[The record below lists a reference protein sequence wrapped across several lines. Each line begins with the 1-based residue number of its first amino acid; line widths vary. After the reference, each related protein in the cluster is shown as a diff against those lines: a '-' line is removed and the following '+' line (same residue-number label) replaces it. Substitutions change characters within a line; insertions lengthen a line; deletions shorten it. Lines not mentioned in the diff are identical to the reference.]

1 MSELPPPASGLELTE
16 VVIAGEVVAAV
27 GAHAAAATPGVV
39 RLEDSLGKLVT
50 GLGRSARQRIAGI
63 TPAPV
68 TGTSVVVSGTTVRLR
83 VEVAVSGSDPA
94 VATAGA
100 VQRSVA
106 RAVARATGLTV
117 AGVDVTI
124 LDVSLGRHHGG
135 EWSRPG
141 PAASPEPGP
150 AGSAA
155 GDLPFGPGTGSEPA
169 GRPGSRSQACA
180 LVLEA
185 VRSVPGLRPASPVPP
200 VRPEHA
206 RWMHW
211 DPAALAVELGPGQL
225 EVHLAA
231 TRLPLP
237 ALLEQAAAAVRVATA
252 PTAWGPLPHR
262 LVVAALDA
270 TALTSTNLAVRP

>member
-1 MSELPPPASGLELTE
+1 MSELPLPASGLELTE
-16 VVIAGEVVAAV
+16 LVVAGEVVAAV
-27 GAHAAAATPGVV
+27 GAHAAAATAGVV

-68 TGTSVVVSGTTVRLR
+68 TGTSVVVSGSTVRLR
-83 VEVAVSGSDPA
+83 VEVAVSGDYPA
-94 VATAGA
+94 VVTAAA

-124 LDVSLGRHHGG
+124 LDVSLGRLGG
-135 EWSRPG
+135 ERSRPRP
-141 PAASPEPGP
+141 PAGDEPGP
-150 AGSAA
+150 ADGLA
-155 GDLPFGPGTGSEPA
+155 PGLGTSSEPA

-180 LVLEA
+180 LVLDA
-185 VRSVPGLRPASPVPP
+185 VRSVPGLRPASPVRP

-237 ALLEQAAAAVRVATA
+237 VLLEQAAAAIRLATA
-252 PTAWGPLPHR
+252 PTAWGLLPHR

-270 TALTSTNLAVRP
+270 AALIPANLAVRP